1 MLNRCSL
8 QLHIHPTLH
17 DTFFYLLFYILFYI
31 LFYLII
37 NRYTYIYYVR
47 AIYIYIIA
55 KRKKRERDY
64 KVYRANISFVDFEDF
79 GGDTP
84 SDNISCL

>member
-17 DTFFYLLFYILFYI
+17 DSFFYLLFNILFYL

-47 AIYIYIIA
+47 ARYIIIIA

-64 KVYRANISFVDFEDF
+64 KVYRANISFIDFEDF
-79 GGDTP
+79 GGGTS
-84 SDNISCL
+84 SDNISCI

>member
-8 QLHIHPTLH
+8 QLHIHPTLY
-17 DTFFYLLFYILFYI
+17 DAFFYLLFYI

-47 AIYIYIIA
+47 ARFIYIIA

-64 KVYRANISFVDFEDF
+64 KVYRAYISFRDFGDF